1 MAKVKYTKAQRAR
14 IRRRRIRQIR
24 GAIFLAFAILGFL
37 AVVSFVIGKVRTVS
51 NDDDL
56 KVEFAKKIAPLVAI
70 DPVPF
75 ESIEKAKPEVLE
87 EASIWAVIYNED
99 TSKYARDENERL
111 LIPTVDVD
119 RYYKKMF
126 GSGPL
131 PEHQTVSDGNIT
143 FEYSEETDAYVIPIM
158 SFSDMYS
165 PRIKEI
171 KSSGST
177 KVLTVEY
184 ITYPEQSSILVPGED
199 TEGQVYKKMEYV
211 LLKEGSEYHIYSVR
225 YAIGS

>member
-1 MAKVKYTKAQRAR
+1 M
-14 IRRRRIRQIR
+14 
-24 GAIFLAFAILGFL
+24 
-37 AVVSFVIGKVRTVS
+37 
-51 NDDDL
+51 
-56 KVEFAKKIAPLVAI
+56 AI

-99 TSKYARDENERL
+99 TSKYARDEVERL

-184 ITYPEQSSILVPGED
+184 ITYPEQTSILVPGED